1 MKTKPL
7 FEKVVKERKEEIS
20 TLLEDLHNAQ
30 NTLEDISENL
40 GPRVGTFNPDD
51 VFKGA
56 HTAIEEERADLI
68 KELIRIRVR
77 ATPTTQIKM
86 MRIHELLKLRSKVSD
101 LLNAVQAKSPESIE
115 IATQNLW
122 DVITQEING
131 IKKGVA

>member
-1 MKTKPL
+1 MGTKPL
-7 FEKVVKERKEEIS
+7 FGKAIEGRTEEIS
-20 TLLEDLHNAQ
+20 TLIEDLYNAQ
-30 NTLEDISENL
+30 NTLDDLSDTL

-56 HTAIEEERADLI
+56 HTAIEEERDDLI

-101 LLNAVQAKSPESIE
+101 LLNTVQAKSPESIE